1 MPLNTSDM
9 EILVLNITLFGD
21 DKRLLSKRLSRL
33 FPKLTDK
40 QRNSICNLPYRGWG
54 RLSSAFLNEL
64 TAISP
69 ETGEN
74 WTILRTLWETND
86 NLMQILSDKYDF
98 ADAIEK
104 QNQENGDLP
113 QTLSYELIDRQ
124 PLSPAVK
131 RQVWQTILI
140 IKELCQAKKQP
151 PKRIFIEMAR
161 ENQNT
166 DRTVSRRKQLIDLYQ
181 SCKKEERDWINE
193 LNEKNDSDLRRDK
206 LYLYYVQMGRCMYD
220 VVKIG

>member
-1 MPLNTSDM
+1 MKNKIRKT
-9 EILVLNITLFGD
+9 EI
-21 DKRLLSKRLSRL
+21 
-33 FPKLTDK
+33 
-40 QRNSICNLPYRGWG
+40 
-54 RLSSAFLNEL
+54 
-64 TAISP
+64 
-69 ETGEN
+69 
-74 WTILRTLWETND
+74 
-86 NLMQILSDKYDF
+86 
-98 ADAIEK
+98 
-104 QNQENGDLP
+104 LP

-161 ENQNT
+161 EKQNT

-206 LYLYYVQMGRCMYD
+206 LYLYYVQMGRCMYSGEPIELSD
-220 VVKIG
+220 LWNDQKYDIDHIYPQSKVMDDSLDNRVLVKRTYNADKTDIYPISEDIRKKQTPFWKMLLEKKFIWKRNIIVLPETLVLNLQN